1 MKCTEQLMNIRV
13 FHAST
18 MNCDIIRVSVECH
31 ILVKT
36 KMLRKGNIPQ
46 KRQKYNLFT

>member
-1 MKCTEQLMNIRV
+1 MKCTERLMNIRV

-18 MNCDIIRVSVECH
+18 MNCDIIECH

-36 KMLRKGNIPQ
+36 KMLGQGNIPQ